1 MRNDLP
7 DTTISKWT
15 AEFTDPEAETEYRRR
30 NTGVHVRQTRIG
42 LGLWMALWLFFI
54 YVDYAN
60 LGTGQNFW
68 ILLAIR
74 LVIASAIF
82 AFAIRIG
89 RKPEL
94 ATNGLWISMLL
105 ILGWTGFF
113 AVFSMLPGD
122 QLPWV
127 LAMFMTLLIG
137 QLVFIMNRV
146 NWGAITAFYAI
157 AGAVLSVRAVAE
169 TEPERLAVLTLM
181 LSVPAATGLFVLHRF
196 HFDRRNSFAMLLKA
210 EAANAELQKQ
220 IHERSKLETELK
232 RIAATDPL
240 TGLYNRRRYE
250 ELFRQELRR
259 IDRYGGTISLLV
271 MDLDHF
277 KHINDT
283 YGHATGDRV
292 LKDAAD
298 LFLRQL
304 REVDIVG
311 RLGGEEFIVLL
322 PDIGK
327 SEAAVVAE
335 RLRGKIG
342 DLRFYANN
350 ETFRVTATIG
360 IAQFETG
367 DRGIEDLIVR
377 ADDALY
383 RGKAG
388 GRNRVVSASVRQ
400 QQ

>member
-1 MRNDLP
+1 MRNNLL

-15 AEFTDPEAETEYRRR
+15 AEFTDPETEAEYRRR
-30 NTGVHVRQTRIG
+30 NAGVHVRQTRIS

-54 YVDYAN
+54 YVDYMA
-60 LGTGQNFW
+60 LGAERNFW
-68 ILLAIR
+68 LLLIVR
-74 LVIASAIF
+74 IIIGSAIL

-113 AVFSMLPGD
+113 TVFFLLPGEE
-122 QLPWV
+122 LPWI
-127 LAMFMTLLIG
+127 LAMFMTILIA
-137 QLVFIMNRV
+137 QFVFIMNRV
-146 NWGAITAFYAI
+146 NWGAITALYAI
-157 AGAVLSVRAVAE
+157 TGAVLSAWTVAE
-169 TEPERLAVLTLM
+169 SEPERMAVLALL
-181 LSVPAATGLFVLHRF
+181 LSIPAATGLFILHRF
-196 HFDRRNSFAMLLKA
+196 HSDRRNSFAMLLRA

-220 IHERSKLETELK
+220 IHARTKLETELK

-259 IDRYGGTISLLV
+259 IDRYGGNISILV
-271 MDLDHF
+271 IDMDHF
-277 KHINDT
+277 KHVNDT
-283 YGHATGDRV
+283 YGHGTGDRV
-292 LKDAAD
+292 LKDAAG

-322 PDIGK
+322 PDIEK

-335 RLRGKIG
+335 RLRSKIG
-342 DLRFYANN
+342 ELRFFANN

-360 IAQFETG
+360 IAQYKTG
-367 DRGIEDLIVR
+367 DRGIEDLIIR
-377 ADDALY
+377 ADGALY
-383 RGKAG
+383 KGKAD
-388 GRNRVVSASVRQ
+388 GRNRIVSA
-400 QQ
+400 